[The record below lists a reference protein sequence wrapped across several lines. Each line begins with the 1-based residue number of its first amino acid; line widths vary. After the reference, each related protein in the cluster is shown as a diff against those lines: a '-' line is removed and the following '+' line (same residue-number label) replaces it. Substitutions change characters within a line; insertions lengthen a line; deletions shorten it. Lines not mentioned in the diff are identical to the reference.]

1 MALFKRNNNKE
12 QAAEDLAEGVAENHA
27 EGMAEDLTEGQPED
41 THSTDPAPRKR
52 FGKRKRK
59 PKRDLRGVVRIEEL
73 EQALADQDLD
83 DIDPDAVV
91 SMYMPKRRMERIGAA
106 LLRMDKL
113 QKALVVL
120 ALVFGVLFALSFM
133 QENMGNFTINL
144 NRLELFR
151 RGVAIADNGDFNN
164 ATARLAADA
173 LDNGTNIAAEDLP
186 DNLDDIDGSHN
197 GKNYV
202 AYTFYIR
209 NAGKTD
215 LGYSAKLKVVSA
227 SKGVEKAARVRVY
240 RNGEP
245 TTYAAAATDGNPEP
259 NTEPF
264 ASKDVVTTIS
274 HANFRVG
281 DVDKYTVVIWLDGDD
296 PECVDKIIGGAV
308 EFGFDFDSSET
319 DDSSLFVKFVQD
331 IADTLTGNDPIS
343 ASGNEAPDY
352 YKEHNVTWSNRR
364 NQKNSPAGD
373 GDKLNE
379 EAPGRNRFS
388 GPALLLCR
396 GVVFGNAIVASGG
409 IQQEQPQ
416 REFDRVTWF
425 DLHRVSHAFAQVTT
439 VGVEVADEVRA
450 REREHVA
457 RVRKRVGCC
466 GQPRG
471 VTKARKAGAH
481 DGIVVNRA
489 SIVLSGLL
497 LLAGERQRRG
507 QHKAGCRRVDVVDG
521 GDELAGR
528 LRDQP
533 GDFALAAN
541 GFARHRF
548 DRSGGNASLGLID
561 GRHGPSQQ
569 IARLAG
575 KNDTFYTSIAR
586 GKD

>member
-1 MALFKRNNNKE
+1 MALFKRNDNKD
-12 QAAEDLAEGVAENHA
+12 QTAEDLAEGMA
-27 EGMAEDLTEGQPED
+27 EGMTEDLTESQPED
-41 THSTDPAPRKR
+41 TPSTDPTSRKR
-52 FGKRKRK
+52 FGKSKPKRKPK

-120 ALVFGVLFALSFM
+120 ALAFGVLFALSFM

-173 LDNGTNIAAEDLP
+173 VDNGTNIAAEDLP

-227 SKGVEKAARVRVY
+227 SKGVDKAARVRVY

-245 TTYAAAATDGNPEP
+245 TTYAAAAADGNPEP

-352 YKEHNVTWSNRR
+352 YKEHSVTWSNRR

-373 GDKLNE
+373 GDK
-379 EAPGRNRFS
+379 
-388 GPALLLCR
+388 
-396 GVVFGNAIVASGG
+396 
-409 IQQEQPQ
+409 
-416 REFDRVTWF
+416 
-425 DLHRVSHAFAQVTT
+425 
-439 VGVEVADEVRA
+439 
-450 REREHVA
+450 
-457 RVRKRVGCC
+457 
-466 GQPRG
+466 
-471 VTKARKAGAH
+471 
-481 DGIVVNRA
+481 
-489 SIVLSGLL
+489 
-497 LLAGERQRRG
+497 
-507 QHKAGCRRVDVVDG
+507 
-521 GDELAGR
+521 
-528 LRDQP
+528 
-533 GDFALAAN
+533 
-541 GFARHRF
+541 
-548 DRSGGNASLGLID
+548 
-561 GRHGPSQQ
+561 
-569 IARLAG
+569 
-575 KNDTFYTSIAR
+575 
-586 GKD
+586 

>member
-12 QAAEDLAEGVAENHA
+12 QAAEDLAENQ
-27 EGMAEDLTEGQPED
+27 AEDTPADALAANAEDVAEGQPED
-41 THSTDPAPRKR
+41 TPSTDPAPRKR
-52 FGKRKRK
+52 FGKSKLKRK
-59 PKRDLRGVVRIEEL
+59 PNRNLRGVVRIEEL

-91 SMYMPKRRMERIGAA
+91 SMYMPKRRMERIGTA

-120 ALVFGVLFALSFM
+120 ALAFGVLFALSFM

-173 LDNGTNIAAEDLP
+173 VDNGTNIAADDLP
-186 DNLDDIDGSHN
+186 DNLDSVDGSHN

-240 RNGEP
+240 RNGKP
-245 TTYAAAATDGNPEP
+245 TTYAAAAADGNPEP

-274 HANFRVG
+274 HKNFRVG

-319 DDSSLFVKFVQD
+319 DDSSLFIKFVQD

-352 YKEHNVTWSNRR
+352 YKEHNVTWGNRR
-364 NQKNSPAGD
+364 NQKNSPV
-373 GDKLNE
+373 K
-379 EAPGRNRFS
+379 
-388 GPALLLCR
+388 
-396 GVVFGNAIVASGG
+396 
-409 IQQEQPQ
+409 
-416 REFDRVTWF
+416 
-425 DLHRVSHAFAQVTT
+425 
-439 VGVEVADEVRA
+439 
-450 REREHVA
+450 
-457 RVRKRVGCC
+457 
-466 GQPRG
+466 
-471 VTKARKAGAH
+471 
-481 DGIVVNRA
+481 
-489 SIVLSGLL
+489 
-497 LLAGERQRRG
+497 
-507 QHKAGCRRVDVVDG
+507 
-521 GDELAGR
+521 
-528 LRDQP
+528 
-533 GDFALAAN
+533 
-541 GFARHRF
+541 
-548 DRSGGNASLGLID
+548 GGN
-561 GRHGPSQQ
+561 
-569 IARLAG
+569 
-575 KNDTFYTSIAR
+575 K
-586 GKD
+586 

>member
-1 MALFKRNNNKE
+1 MALFKRNDNKD
-12 QAAEDLAEGVAENHA
+12 QAAEDLPEGQ
-27 EGMAEDLTEGQPED
+27 AEDTSQDAPGVNAED
-41 THSTDPAPRKR
+41 APGEDSAPDLAPASRKR
-52 FGKRKRK
+52 FGKSKPK
-59 PKRDLRGVVRIEEL
+59 PKRNLRGVVRIEEL

-164 ATARLAADA
+164 ATARLAAEA

-245 TTYAAAATDGNPEP
+245 TTYAAAAADGNPEP

-274 HANFRVG
+274 HKNFRVG

-331 IADTLTGNDPIS
+331 ITDTLTGNDPIS

-352 YKEHNVTWSNRR
+352 YKEHKVTWSNRR
-364 NQKNSPAGD
+364 NQKNSPAGNE
-373 GDKLNE
+373 DK
-379 EAPGRNRFS
+379 
-388 GPALLLCR
+388 
-396 GVVFGNAIVASGG
+396 
-409 IQQEQPQ
+409 
-416 REFDRVTWF
+416 
-425 DLHRVSHAFAQVTT
+425 
-439 VGVEVADEVRA
+439 
-450 REREHVA
+450 
-457 RVRKRVGCC
+457 
-466 GQPRG
+466 
-471 VTKARKAGAH
+471 
-481 DGIVVNRA
+481 
-489 SIVLSGLL
+489 
-497 LLAGERQRRG
+497 
-507 QHKAGCRRVDVVDG
+507 
-521 GDELAGR
+521 
-528 LRDQP
+528 
-533 GDFALAAN
+533 
-541 GFARHRF
+541 
-548 DRSGGNASLGLID
+548 
-561 GRHGPSQQ
+561 
-569 IARLAG
+569 
-575 KNDTFYTSIAR
+575 
-586 GKD
+586 

>member
-1 MALFKRNNNKE
+1 MALFKRNNNKD
-12 QAAEDLAEGVAENHA
+12 QAAEDLAEDLAQDQ
-27 EGMAEDLTEGQPED
+27 AEDATDNLAEDQAERQTED
-41 THSTDPAPRKR
+41 TPADAPGANAEDAPGEDPAPEQASASRKR
-52 FGKRKRK
+52 FGKPKPKPKRK

-120 ALVFGVLFALSFM
+120 ALAFGVLFALSFM

-173 LDNGTNIAAEDLP
+173 VDNGTNIAADDLP

-245 TTYAAAATDGNPEP
+245 ITYAAAAADGNPEP

-319 DDSSLFVKFVQD
+319 DDSSLFIKFVQD
-331 IADTLTGNDPIS
+331 IADTLAGNDPIS

-364 NQKNSPAGD
+364 NQKNSPVGD
-373 GDKLNE
+373 GDK
-379 EAPGRNRFS
+379 
-388 GPALLLCR
+388 
-396 GVVFGNAIVASGG
+396 
-409 IQQEQPQ
+409 
-416 REFDRVTWF
+416 
-425 DLHRVSHAFAQVTT
+425 
-439 VGVEVADEVRA
+439 
-450 REREHVA
+450 
-457 RVRKRVGCC
+457 
-466 GQPRG
+466 
-471 VTKARKAGAH
+471 
-481 DGIVVNRA
+481 
-489 SIVLSGLL
+489 
-497 LLAGERQRRG
+497 
-507 QHKAGCRRVDVVDG
+507 
-521 GDELAGR
+521 
-528 LRDQP
+528 
-533 GDFALAAN
+533 
-541 GFARHRF
+541 
-548 DRSGGNASLGLID
+548 
-561 GRHGPSQQ
+561 
-569 IARLAG
+569 
-575 KNDTFYTSIAR
+575 
-586 GKD
+586 

>member
-1 MALFKRNNNKE
+1 MALFKRNDNKD
-12 QAAEDLAEGVAENHA
+12 QAAEDLAEGLTEDQ
-27 EGMAEDLTEGQPED
+27 AEDALQDAPGANAEDAPGEDSAPDQP
-41 THSTDPAPRKR
+41 PASRKR
-52 FGKRKRK
+52 FGKPKSKPKPKPKRK

-91 SMYMPKRRMERIGAA
+91 SMYMPKRRMERIGTA

-120 ALVFGVLFALSFM
+120 ALAFGVLFALSFM

-173 LDNGTNIAAEDLP
+173 VDNGTNIAADDL
-186 DNLDDIDGSHN
+186 DNIDGSHN

-245 TTYAAAATDGNPEP
+245 TTYAAATADGSPEP

-274 HANFRVG
+274 HKNFRVG

-319 DDSSLFVKFVQD
+319 DDSSLFIKFVQD

-373 GDKLNE
+373 GDK
-379 EAPGRNRFS
+379 
-388 GPALLLCR
+388 
-396 GVVFGNAIVASGG
+396 
-409 IQQEQPQ
+409 
-416 REFDRVTWF
+416 
-425 DLHRVSHAFAQVTT
+425 
-439 VGVEVADEVRA
+439 
-450 REREHVA
+450 
-457 RVRKRVGCC
+457 
-466 GQPRG
+466 
-471 VTKARKAGAH
+471 
-481 DGIVVNRA
+481 
-489 SIVLSGLL
+489 
-497 LLAGERQRRG
+497 
-507 QHKAGCRRVDVVDG
+507 
-521 GDELAGR
+521 
-528 LRDQP
+528 
-533 GDFALAAN
+533 
-541 GFARHRF
+541 
-548 DRSGGNASLGLID
+548 
-561 GRHGPSQQ
+561 
-569 IARLAG
+569 
-575 KNDTFYTSIAR
+575 
-586 GKD
+586 

>member
-1 MALFKRNNNKE
+1 MALFKRNDNKD
-12 QAAEDLAEGVAENHA
+12 QAAEDLTENHA
-27 EGMAEDLTEGQPED
+27 EGMAEDLTEGQLED
-41 THSTDPAPRKR
+41 TPSTDPAPRKR
-52 FGKRKRK
+52 FGKSKPKSKPK

-120 ALVFGVLFALSFM
+120 ALAFGVLFALSFM

-227 SKGVEKAARVRVY
+227 SKGVDKAARVRVY

-245 TTYAAAATDGNPEP
+245 TTYAAAAADGSPEP

-274 HANFRVG
+274 HKNFRVG

-352 YKEHNVTWSNRR
+352 YKEHSVTWSNRR
-364 NQKNSPAGD
+364 NQKNSPVKD
-373 GDKLNE
+373 GDK
-379 EAPGRNRFS
+379 
-388 GPALLLCR
+388 
-396 GVVFGNAIVASGG
+396 
-409 IQQEQPQ
+409 
-416 REFDRVTWF
+416 
-425 DLHRVSHAFAQVTT
+425 
-439 VGVEVADEVRA
+439 
-450 REREHVA
+450 
-457 RVRKRVGCC
+457 
-466 GQPRG
+466 
-471 VTKARKAGAH
+471 
-481 DGIVVNRA
+481 
-489 SIVLSGLL
+489 
-497 LLAGERQRRG
+497 
-507 QHKAGCRRVDVVDG
+507 
-521 GDELAGR
+521 
-528 LRDQP
+528 
-533 GDFALAAN
+533 
-541 GFARHRF
+541 
-548 DRSGGNASLGLID
+548 
-561 GRHGPSQQ
+561 
-569 IARLAG
+569 
-575 KNDTFYTSIAR
+575 
-586 GKD
+586 

>member
-1 MALFKRNNNKE
+1 MALFKRNDNKDK
-12 QAAEDLAEGVAENHA
+12 ATEDLIENKAEGQVEGVAQDAPGAN
-27 EGMAEDLTEGQPED
+27 AEDAAGADAAPEQA
-41 THSTDPAPRKR
+41 PAARKR
-52 FGKRKRK
+52 FGKRK
-59 PKRDLRGVVRIEEL
+59 PKRDKRGVVRIEEL

-91 SMYMPKRRMERIGAA
+91 SMYMPKRRMERIGSA

-120 ALVFGVLFALSFM
+120 ALAFGVLFALSFM

-151 RGVAIADNGDFNN
+151 RGVAIADNGDFKN

-173 LDNGTNIAAEDLP
+173 VDNGTNIATDDLP
-186 DNLDDIDGSHN
+186 ADLDDIDGSHN

-227 SKGVEKAARVRVY
+227 SKGVEKAARVRIY

-245 TTYAAAATDGNPEP
+245 TTYAAAAADGNPEP

-274 HANFRVG
+274 HNNFRVG

-319 DDSSLFVKFVQD
+319 DDTSLFIKFVQD

-352 YKEHNVTWSNRR
+352 YKEHEVTWNNRR

-373 GDKLNE
+373 ESK
-379 EAPGRNRFS
+379 
-388 GPALLLCR
+388 
-396 GVVFGNAIVASGG
+396 
-409 IQQEQPQ
+409 
-416 REFDRVTWF
+416 
-425 DLHRVSHAFAQVTT
+425 
-439 VGVEVADEVRA
+439 
-450 REREHVA
+450 
-457 RVRKRVGCC
+457 
-466 GQPRG
+466 
-471 VTKARKAGAH
+471 
-481 DGIVVNRA
+481 
-489 SIVLSGLL
+489 
-497 LLAGERQRRG
+497 
-507 QHKAGCRRVDVVDG
+507 
-521 GDELAGR
+521 
-528 LRDQP
+528 
-533 GDFALAAN
+533 
-541 GFARHRF
+541 
-548 DRSGGNASLGLID
+548 
-561 GRHGPSQQ
+561 
-569 IARLAG
+569 
-575 KNDTFYTSIAR
+575 
-586 GKD
+586 

>member
-1 MALFKRNNNKE
+1 MALFKRNDNKD
-12 QAAEDLAEGVAENHA
+12 QAAEDLAEDVA
-27 EGMAEDLTEGQPED
+27 EGMTEDLTESQPED
-41 THSTDPAPRKR
+41 TPSTDPTSRKR
-52 FGKRKRK
+52 FGKSKPKPKRK
-59 PKRDLRGVVRIEEL
+59 PKREKRGVVRIEEL

-83 DIDPDAVV
+83 DIDPEAVV

-120 ALVFGVLFALSFM
+120 ALAFGVLFALSFM

-186 DNLDDIDGSHN
+186 DNLDEIDGSHN

-227 SKGVEKAARVRVY
+227 SKGVDKAARVRVY

-245 TTYAAAATDGNPEP
+245 TTYAAAAADGNPEP

-274 HANFRVG
+274 HNNFRVG

-319 DDSSLFVKFVQD
+319 DDTSLFIKFVQD

-352 YKEHNVTWSNRR
+352 YKDHNVTWSNRR

-373 GDKLNE
+373 EDK
-379 EAPGRNRFS
+379 
-388 GPALLLCR
+388 
-396 GVVFGNAIVASGG
+396 
-409 IQQEQPQ
+409 
-416 REFDRVTWF
+416 
-425 DLHRVSHAFAQVTT
+425 
-439 VGVEVADEVRA
+439 
-450 REREHVA
+450 
-457 RVRKRVGCC
+457 
-466 GQPRG
+466 
-471 VTKARKAGAH
+471 
-481 DGIVVNRA
+481 
-489 SIVLSGLL
+489 
-497 LLAGERQRRG
+497 
-507 QHKAGCRRVDVVDG
+507 
-521 GDELAGR
+521 
-528 LRDQP
+528 
-533 GDFALAAN
+533 
-541 GFARHRF
+541 
-548 DRSGGNASLGLID
+548 
-561 GRHGPSQQ
+561 
-569 IARLAG
+569 
-575 KNDTFYTSIAR
+575 
-586 GKD
+586 

>member
-1 MALFKRNNNKE
+1 MALFKRNDNKDKT
-12 QAAEDLAEGVAENHA
+12 AEDLAENKA
-27 EGMAEDLTEGQPED
+27 EGQVEDVAQETSGANAEDASGADAAPEQA
-41 THSTDPAPRKR
+41 PATRKR
-52 FGKRKRK
+52 FGKPKRK
-59 PKRDLRGVVRIEEL
+59 PKRDLHGVVRIEEL

-91 SMYMPKRRMERIGAA
+91 SMYMPKRRMERIGSA

-120 ALVFGVLFALSFM
+120 ALAFGVLFALSFM

-173 LDNGTNIAAEDLP
+173 VDNGTNIAADDLP
-186 DNLDDIDGSHN
+186 ADLDDIDGSHN

-227 SKGVEKAARVRVY
+227 SKGVEKAARVRIY

-245 TTYAAAATDGNPEP
+245 TTYAAAAADGNPEP

-264 ASKDVVTTIS
+264 GSKDVVATIS
-274 HANFRVG
+274 HNNFRVG

-319 DDSSLFVKFVQD
+319 DDTSLFIKFVQD

-352 YKEHNVTWSNRR
+352 YKEHEVTWNNRR

-373 GDKLNE
+373 E
-379 EAPGRNRFS
+379 
-388 GPALLLCR
+388 
-396 GVVFGNAIVASGG
+396 
-409 IQQEQPQ
+409 
-416 REFDRVTWF
+416 
-425 DLHRVSHAFAQVTT
+425 
-439 VGVEVADEVRA
+439 
-450 REREHVA
+450 
-457 RVRKRVGCC
+457 
-466 GQPRG
+466 
-471 VTKARKAGAH
+471 
-481 DGIVVNRA
+481 
-489 SIVLSGLL
+489 
-497 LLAGERQRRG
+497 
-507 QHKAGCRRVDVVDG
+507 
-521 GDELAGR
+521 
-528 LRDQP
+528 
-533 GDFALAAN
+533 
-541 GFARHRF
+541 
-548 DRSGGNASLGLID
+548 
-561 GRHGPSQQ
+561 
-569 IARLAG
+569 
-575 KNDTFYTSIAR
+575 
-586 GKD
+586 

>member
-1 MALFKRNNNKE
+1 MAEGQAGDQVEDTSQDAPGTNAEDAPGEDSASE
-12 QAAEDLAEGVAENHA
+12 QA
-27 EGMAEDLTEGQPED
+27 
-41 THSTDPAPRKR
+41 PAPRKH
-52 FGKRKRK
+52 FGKPKRK
-59 PKRDLRGVVRIEEL
+59 PKPKRNLRGVVRIEEL

-113 QKALVVL
+113 QKALVLL
-120 ALVFGVLFALSFM
+120 ALAFGVLFALSFM

-245 TTYAAAATDGNPEP
+245 TTYAAAAADGSPEP

-274 HANFRVG
+274 HKNFRVG

-331 IADTLTGNDPIS
+331 ITDTLTGNDPIS

-373 GDKLNE
+373 GDK
-379 EAPGRNRFS
+379 
-388 GPALLLCR
+388 
-396 GVVFGNAIVASGG
+396 
-409 IQQEQPQ
+409 
-416 REFDRVTWF
+416 
-425 DLHRVSHAFAQVTT
+425 
-439 VGVEVADEVRA
+439 
-450 REREHVA
+450 
-457 RVRKRVGCC
+457 
-466 GQPRG
+466 
-471 VTKARKAGAH
+471 
-481 DGIVVNRA
+481 
-489 SIVLSGLL
+489 
-497 LLAGERQRRG
+497 
-507 QHKAGCRRVDVVDG
+507 
-521 GDELAGR
+521 
-528 LRDQP
+528 
-533 GDFALAAN
+533 
-541 GFARHRF
+541 
-548 DRSGGNASLGLID
+548 
-561 GRHGPSQQ
+561 
-569 IARLAG
+569 
-575 KNDTFYTSIAR
+575 
-586 GKD
+586 

>member
-1 MALFKRNNNKE
+1 MALFKRNNNKD
-12 QAAEDLAEGVAENHA
+12 QAVEDL
-27 EGMAEDLTEGQPED
+27 PED
-41 THSTDPAPRKR
+41 TSQDAPGSNAEDAPGEDSAPEQAPASRKR
-52 FGKRKRK
+52 FGKPNRK
-59 PKRDLRGVVRIEEL
+59 PKRNLRGVVRIEEL

-120 ALVFGVLFALSFM
+120 ALAFGVLFALSFM

-173 LDNGTNIAAEDLP
+173 VDNGTNIAADDLP

-240 RNGEP
+240 RNGKP
-245 TTYAAAATDGNPEP
+245 TTYAAVAADGNPEP

-274 HANFRVG
+274 HKNFRVG

-373 GDKLNE
+373 GDK
-379 EAPGRNRFS
+379 
-388 GPALLLCR
+388 
-396 GVVFGNAIVASGG
+396 
-409 IQQEQPQ
+409 
-416 REFDRVTWF
+416 
-425 DLHRVSHAFAQVTT
+425 
-439 VGVEVADEVRA
+439 
-450 REREHVA
+450 
-457 RVRKRVGCC
+457 
-466 GQPRG
+466 
-471 VTKARKAGAH
+471 
-481 DGIVVNRA
+481 
-489 SIVLSGLL
+489 
-497 LLAGERQRRG
+497 
-507 QHKAGCRRVDVVDG
+507 
-521 GDELAGR
+521 
-528 LRDQP
+528 
-533 GDFALAAN
+533 
-541 GFARHRF
+541 
-548 DRSGGNASLGLID
+548 
-561 GRHGPSQQ
+561 
-569 IARLAG
+569 
-575 KNDTFYTSIAR
+575 
-586 GKD
+586 

>member
-1 MALFKRNNNKE
+1 MALFKRNDNKD
-12 QAAEDLAEGVAENHA
+12 QAAEDLAENQAEGVAEDLA

-41 THSTDPAPRKR
+41 TPSTDPAPRKR
-52 FGKRKRK
+52 FGKPKRK
-59 PKRDLRGVVRIEEL
+59 SKRDLRGVVRIEEL

-120 ALVFGVLFALSFM
+120 ALAFGVLFALSFM

-227 SKGVEKAARVRVY
+227 SKGVDKAARVRVY

-245 TTYAAAATDGNPEP
+245 TTYAAAAADGSPES

-274 HANFRVG
+274 HKNFRVG

-319 DDSSLFVKFVQD
+319 DDSSLFIKFVQD
-331 IADTLTGNDPIS
+331 IVDTLTGNDPIS

-352 YKEHNVTWSNRR
+352 YKEHSVTWSNRR
-364 NQKNSPAGD
+364 NQKNSPAAD
-373 GDKLNE
+373 GDK
-379 EAPGRNRFS
+379 
-388 GPALLLCR
+388 
-396 GVVFGNAIVASGG
+396 
-409 IQQEQPQ
+409 
-416 REFDRVTWF
+416 
-425 DLHRVSHAFAQVTT
+425 
-439 VGVEVADEVRA
+439 
-450 REREHVA
+450 
-457 RVRKRVGCC
+457 
-466 GQPRG
+466 
-471 VTKARKAGAH
+471 
-481 DGIVVNRA
+481 
-489 SIVLSGLL
+489 
-497 LLAGERQRRG
+497 
-507 QHKAGCRRVDVVDG
+507 
-521 GDELAGR
+521 
-528 LRDQP
+528 
-533 GDFALAAN
+533 
-541 GFARHRF
+541 
-548 DRSGGNASLGLID
+548 
-561 GRHGPSQQ
+561 
-569 IARLAG
+569 
-575 KNDTFYTSIAR
+575 
-586 GKD
+586 

>member
-1 MALFKRNNNKE
+1 MALFKRNGSKD
-12 QAAEDLAEGVAENHA
+12 QAAEDLIENKAEGQVEDVAQEAPGAN
-27 EGMAEDLTEGQPED
+27 AEDAAGADAAPEQA
-41 THSTDPAPRKR
+41 PAARKR
-52 FGKRKRK
+52 FGKPKRK
-59 PKRDLRGVVRIEEL
+59 PKREKRGVVRIEEL

-91 SMYMPKRRMERIGAA
+91 SMYMPKRRMERIGSA

-120 ALVFGVLFALSFM
+120 ALAFGVLFALSFM

-151 RGVAIADNGDFNN
+151 RGVAIADNGDFKN

-173 LDNGTNIAAEDLP
+173 VDNGTNIAADDLP
-186 DNLDDIDGSHN
+186 ADLDDIDGSHN

-227 SKGVEKAARVRVY
+227 SKGVEKAARVRIY

-245 TTYAAAATDGNPEP
+245 TTYAAAAADGNPEP

-274 HANFRVG
+274 HNNFRVG

-319 DDSSLFVKFVQD
+319 DDTSLFIKFVQD

-352 YKEHNVTWSNRR
+352 YKEHEVTWNNRR

-373 GDKLNE
+373 GSK
-379 EAPGRNRFS
+379 
-388 GPALLLCR
+388 
-396 GVVFGNAIVASGG
+396 
-409 IQQEQPQ
+409 
-416 REFDRVTWF
+416 
-425 DLHRVSHAFAQVTT
+425 
-439 VGVEVADEVRA
+439 
-450 REREHVA
+450 
-457 RVRKRVGCC
+457 
-466 GQPRG
+466 
-471 VTKARKAGAH
+471 
-481 DGIVVNRA
+481 
-489 SIVLSGLL
+489 
-497 LLAGERQRRG
+497 
-507 QHKAGCRRVDVVDG
+507 
-521 GDELAGR
+521 
-528 LRDQP
+528 
-533 GDFALAAN
+533 
-541 GFARHRF
+541 
-548 DRSGGNASLGLID
+548 
-561 GRHGPSQQ
+561 
-569 IARLAG
+569 
-575 KNDTFYTSIAR
+575 
-586 GKD
+586 

>member
-1 MALFKRNNNKE
+1 MALFKRNDKD
-12 QAAEDLAEGVAENHA
+12 QAAENLAENHA
-27 EGMAEDLTEGQPED
+27 EGMAEDLTEDQPED
-41 THSTDPAPRKR
+41 TPSTDPAPRKR
-52 FGKRKRK
+52 FGKPKRKPK

-120 ALVFGVLFALSFM
+120 ALAFVVLFALSFM

-245 TTYAAAATDGNPEP
+245 TTYAAAAADGNPEP

-264 ASKDVVTTIS
+264 ASKDAVTTIS

-352 YKEHNVTWSNRR
+352 YKEHEVTWSSRR

-373 GDKLNE
+373 GDK
-379 EAPGRNRFS
+379 
-388 GPALLLCR
+388 
-396 GVVFGNAIVASGG
+396 
-409 IQQEQPQ
+409 
-416 REFDRVTWF
+416 
-425 DLHRVSHAFAQVTT
+425 
-439 VGVEVADEVRA
+439 
-450 REREHVA
+450 
-457 RVRKRVGCC
+457 
-466 GQPRG
+466 
-471 VTKARKAGAH
+471 
-481 DGIVVNRA
+481 
-489 SIVLSGLL
+489 
-497 LLAGERQRRG
+497 
-507 QHKAGCRRVDVVDG
+507 
-521 GDELAGR
+521 
-528 LRDQP
+528 
-533 GDFALAAN
+533 
-541 GFARHRF
+541 
-548 DRSGGNASLGLID
+548 
-561 GRHGPSQQ
+561 
-569 IARLAG
+569 
-575 KNDTFYTSIAR
+575 
-586 GKD
+586 